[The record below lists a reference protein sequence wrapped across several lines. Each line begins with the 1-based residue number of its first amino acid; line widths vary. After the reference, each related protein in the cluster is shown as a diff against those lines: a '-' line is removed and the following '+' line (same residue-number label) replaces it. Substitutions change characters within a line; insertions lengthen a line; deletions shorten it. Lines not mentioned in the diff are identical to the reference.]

1 MINTKTVKVR
11 RADEVL
17 IWRRT
22 PMHTSI
28 QMRGKVYLKVYYEH
42 RNLYIRNHII
52 EDTLWES
59 ND

>member
-1 MINTKTVKVR
+1 
-11 RADEVL
+11 
-17 IWRRT
+17 
-22 PMHTSI
+22 MHTSI